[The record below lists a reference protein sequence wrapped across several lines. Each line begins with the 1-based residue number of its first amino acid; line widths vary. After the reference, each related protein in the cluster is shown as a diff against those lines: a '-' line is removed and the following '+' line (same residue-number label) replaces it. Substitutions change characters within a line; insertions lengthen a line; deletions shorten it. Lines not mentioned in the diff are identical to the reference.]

1 MAFLYRE
8 YVEFVPCV
16 AQLFRIFARG
26 KSDVIFRYLIL
37 GFDLASTWLRYGF
50 DMASPRTYLP
60 ASRHARTTDCFTL
73 CLPDST
79 APLFRKHSVQQFKDF
94 SIMAQVN
101 FPSDIQSISGKLC
114 SEDGIVYSVNK
125 QTGKTYRSD
134 RHGYNDANT
143 EAQQQVRKLFVTKGR
158 FAVKWWKANKPSA
171 ENPKGTDSYKLV
183 MKAYKAQ
190 HKIGNSY
197 SYLRSL
203 VTDDLKVKLG
213 DLDIT
218 GEIKADAPSS
228 GTGSKPSG
236 SQTPSGGSQGA
247 GSKPSGSQTTGGGT
261 SQGAGGAD
269 GKDEG

>member
-1 MAFLYRE
+1 M
-8 YVEFVPCV
+8 
-16 AQLFRIFARG
+16 
-26 KSDVIFRYLIL
+26 
-37 GFDLASTWLRYGF
+37 
-50 DMASPRTYLP
+50 
-60 ASRHARTTDCFTL
+60 
-73 CLPDST
+73 
-79 APLFRKHSVQQFKDF
+79 
-94 SIMAQVN
+94 
-101 FPSDIQSISGKLC
+101 
-114 SEDGIVYSVNK
+114 
-125 QTGKTYRSD
+125 
-134 RHGYNDANT
+134 
-143 EAQQQVRKLFVTKGR
+143 
-158 FAVKWWKANKPSA
+158 KWWKTNKPSA

-228 GTGSKPSG
+228 GTGSKSSG
-236 SQTPSGGSQGA
+236 TQTPSG
-247 GSKPSGSQTTGGGT
+247 GSQTTGGGT

>member
-1 MAFLYRE
+1 
-8 YVEFVPCV
+8 
-16 AQLFRIFARG
+16 
-26 KSDVIFRYLIL
+26 
-37 GFDLASTWLRYGF
+37 
-50 DMASPRTYLP
+50 
-60 ASRHARTTDCFTL
+60 
-73 CLPDST
+73 
-79 APLFRKHSVQQFKDF
+79 
-94 SIMAQVN
+94 MAQVN

-114 SEDGIVYSVNK
+114 SEEGIVYSVNK

-143 EAQQQVRKLFVTKGR
+143 EAQQQVRKLFVTKGS

-203 VTDDLKVKLG
+203 ITDDLKVKLG

-236 SQTPSGGSQGA
+236 TQTPSGGSQGT
-247 GSKPSGSQTTGGGT
+247 GGSQTTGGGT
-261 SQGAGGAD
+261 SQGAGDGD
-269 GKDEG
+269 GKAEGCFFIFFIRSELKRARALVIVPSPALFSALLIYFLLILSPY